1 MLQQFVFGTA
11 QVQDAQCPT
20 NRKYHMMPSLPPLPQ
35 QLEMAASWVR
45 TEKNSSKKKTSLP
58 ANKSQPEELGSL
70 AAP

>member
-11 QVQDAQCPT
+11 QAPDALCPT
-20 NRKYHMMPSLPPLPQ
+20 NHKYHMMQSLPLLPQ
-35 QLEMAASWVR
+35 QPEMAASWVR
-45 TEKNSSKKKTSLP
+45 MEKNSSKKKTSLP